1 MAKLNSGTR
10 IYGNLQVDTFI
21 TASGNVV
28 AASSQASTS
37 TTTGALVVVGGVGIA
52 GNINVT
58 TGQYVDVSGG
68 SGTRIARDAAANGLT
83 LQTGGVSRMFVAD
96 STGNVVVNSTTASA
110 SNVTG
115 AVVIKGGLG
124 ISTGGINADGQVI
137 LANDFSAADPGNYDG
152 RAFISMKNWTNIS
165 GTSYGAS
172 DPRVIDIG
180 LGPSNRAFIRTAA
193 APLELACGNVF
204 ISTSKASTSTTTG
217 ALVVVG
223 GAGIGGNINIGG
235 SGGTAIVHTGNILPS
250 SNLTANLGSPTA
262 WYNTFYG
269 VSTQA
274 KYADLAENYVGD
286 TDYAPGTVVVF
297 GGAEEVTVTNMTHD
311 TRVAGVVS
319 TNPAYLMNA
328 ALGNV
333 SVAMTGRVPCCV
345 QGPVE
350 KGTVLVSSHI
360 PGVAEALN
368 SSMYRP
374 GCVLGKALEKIDS
387 TDIKTIEVVVGR
399 F

>member
-37 TTTGALVVVGGVGIA
+37 TTTGALVVVGGVGVA
-52 GNINVT
+52 GNL
-58 TGQYVDVSGG
+58 Y
-68 SGTRIARDAAANGLT
+68 
-83 LQTGGVSRMFVAD
+83 
-96 STGNVVVNSTTASA
+96 
-110 SNVTG
+110 
-115 AVVIKGGLG
+115 
-124 ISTGGINADGQVI
+124 
-137 LANDFSAADPGNYDG
+137 
-152 RAFISMKNWTNIS
+152 
-165 GTSYGAS
+165 
-172 DPRVIDIG
+172 
-180 LGPSNRAFIRTAA
+180 
-193 APLELACGNVF
+193 
-204 ISTSKASTSTTTG
+204 
-217 ALVVVG
+217 
-223 GAGIGGNINIGG
+223 IGG
-235 SGGTAIVHTGNILPS
+235 SAGTAIVHTGNIIPS

-262 WYNTFYG
+262 WYNTFFG

-286 TDYAPGTVVVF
+286 AEYAPGTVLVF
-297 GGAEEVTVTNMTHD
+297 GGAKEVTVTNMTHD

-319 TNPAYLMNA
+319 TNPAYLMNSMN
-328 ALGNV
+328 GNV
-333 SVAMTGRVPCCV
+333 AVAMTGRVPCQV

-368 SSMYRP
+368 SGMYRP
-374 GCVLGKALEKIDS
+374 GCVLGKALEQIDS

>member
-52 GNINVT
+52 GATTIAGNVT
-58 TGQYVDVSGG
+58 IGTTTLSTRANLYVSGG
-68 SGTRIARDAAANGLT
+68 NLNATAGSTLKVAEFHHTNANASYLQIIAQRYAQGADWQTANTRIQLMTDVTSQGYIEFNPIGAQYGLAIGT
-83 LQTGGVSRMFVAD
+83 QTTESIRFHQN
-96 STGNVVVNSTTASA
+96 GNVVIKPTT
-110 SNVTG
+110 
-115 AVVIKGGLG
+115 
-124 ISTGGINADGQVI
+124 
-137 LANDFSAADPGNYDG
+137 
-152 RAFISMKNWTNIS
+152 
-165 GTSYGAS
+165 
-172 DPRVIDIG
+172 
-180 LGPSNRAFIRTAA
+180 
-193 APLELACGNVF
+193 
-204 ISTSKASTSTTTG
+204 ASTSTTTG

-223 GAGIGGNINIGG
+223 GVGVAGNLYIGG
-235 SGGTAIVHTGNILPS
+235 SAGTAIVHTGNIIPS

-262 WYNTFYG
+262 WYNTFFG

-286 TDYAPGTVVVF
+286 AEYAPGTVLVF
-297 GGAEEVTVTNMTHD
+297 GGAKEVTVTNMTHD

-319 TNPAYLMNA
+319 TNPAYLMNSMN
-328 ALGNV
+328 GNV
-333 SVAMTGRVPCCV
+333 AVAMTGRVPCQV

-368 SSMYRP
+368 SGMYRP
-374 GCVLGKALEKIDS
+374 GCVLGKALEQIDS

>member
-37 TTTGALVVVGGVGIA
+37 TTTGALVVVGG
-52 GNINVT
+52 
-58 TGQYVDVSGG
+58 
-68 SGTRIARDAAANGLT
+68 
-83 LQTGGVSRMFVAD
+83 
-96 STGNVVVNSTTASA
+96 
-110 SNVTG
+110 
-115 AVVIKGGLG
+115 
-124 ISTGGINADGQVI
+124 
-137 LANDFSAADPGNYDG
+137 
-152 RAFISMKNWTNIS
+152 
-165 GTSYGAS
+165 
-172 DPRVIDIG
+172 
-180 LGPSNRAFIRTAA
+180 
-193 APLELACGNVF
+193 
-204 ISTSKASTSTTTG
+204 
-217 ALVVVG
+217 
-223 GAGIGGNINIGG
+223 AGIGGNINIGG
-235 SGGTAIVHTGNILPS
+235 SNGTAIVHTGNILPS

-274 KYADLAENYVGD
+274 QYADLAENYVGD
-286 TDYAPGTVVVF
+286 TEYAPGTVVVF

-328 ALGNV
+328 ASGNV
-333 SVAMTGRVPCCV
+333 AVAMTGRVPCCV

-374 GCVLGKALEKIDS
+374 GCVIGKALEKIDS

>member
-28 AASSQASTS
+28 AASSQVSTS

-52 GNINVT
+52 GNL
-58 TGQYVDVSGG
+58 Y
-68 SGTRIARDAAANGLT
+68 
-83 LQTGGVSRMFVAD
+83 
-96 STGNVVVNSTTASA
+96 
-110 SNVTG
+110 
-115 AVVIKGGLG
+115 
-124 ISTGGINADGQVI
+124 
-137 LANDFSAADPGNYDG
+137 
-152 RAFISMKNWTNIS
+152 
-165 GTSYGAS
+165 
-172 DPRVIDIG
+172 
-180 LGPSNRAFIRTAA
+180 
-193 APLELACGNVF
+193 
-204 ISTSKASTSTTTG
+204 
-217 ALVVVG
+217 
-223 GAGIGGNINIGG
+223 IGG
-235 SGGTAIVHTGNILPS
+235 SAGTAIVHTGNIIPS

-286 TDYAPGTVVVF
+286 VEYAPGTVVVF
-297 GGAEEVTVTNMTHD
+297 GGTEEVTVTNMTHD

-319 TNPAYLMNA
+319 TNPAYLMNSMN
-328 ALGNV
+328 GNV
-333 SVAMTGRVPCCV
+333 AVAMTGRVPCQV

-368 SSMYRP
+368 SGMYRP
-374 GCVLGKALEKIDS
+374 GCVLGKALEQIDS